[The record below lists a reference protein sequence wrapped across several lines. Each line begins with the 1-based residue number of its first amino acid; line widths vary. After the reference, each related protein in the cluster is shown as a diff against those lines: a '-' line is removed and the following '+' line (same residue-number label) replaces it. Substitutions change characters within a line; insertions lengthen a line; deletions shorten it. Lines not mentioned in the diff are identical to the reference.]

1 MSYYRDATG
10 NVAKVIFT
18 AGRVVV
24 MVGFRTLFFTDSEQ
38 ARLFLGSRG
47 YF

>member
-1 MSYYRDATG
+1 MSYYRDAAG

-24 MVGFRTLFFTDSEQ
+24 MVGFRTFFFTDDGA
-38 ARLFLGSRG
+38 ARSFLVANG
-47 YF
+47 YY